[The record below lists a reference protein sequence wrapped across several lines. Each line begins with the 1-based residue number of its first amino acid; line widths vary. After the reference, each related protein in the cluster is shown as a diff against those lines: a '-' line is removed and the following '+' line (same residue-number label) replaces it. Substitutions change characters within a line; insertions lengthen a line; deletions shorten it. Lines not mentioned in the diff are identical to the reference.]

1 MNNYAIDLNV
11 NLDWILKDS
20 DYLKKLDVTEKY
32 AAHFHLKIDDIKK
45 ELINWLD
52 SLGLEIYYSEIF
64 YSSAGGDIFLHSDEI
79 DPPNCCKLNWVY
91 DQGNTVM
98 HWYEL
103 NQGAE
108 LTKFDNSIGGIYWSA
123 DKENCYHV
131 YSHIVKKPT
140 LVNVSILH
148 KVDNNSDHGR
158 FAISIVPREKKKD
171 APKRLQWDQALE
183 IFKPFIKNV

>member
-1 MNNYAIDLNV
+1 MNDYAIDLDV
-11 NLDWILKDS
+11 GMDWILKDPE
-20 DYLKKLDVTEKY
+20 YLKKLDVAEKY
-32 AAHFHLKIDDIKK
+32 AAHFKLKTDDIS
-45 ELINWLD
+45 ETLVSWLD
-52 SLGLEIYYSEIF
+52 NLGLEIYYAEIF

-103 NQGAE
+103 NPGVE
-108 LTKFDNSIGGIYWSA
+108 LTKFNNTIGGLYWSTE
-123 DKENCYHV
+123 KENCQHV
-131 YSHIVKKPT
+131 YSHVVKKPT
-140 LVNVSILH
+140 LVNVSKLH

-158 FAISIVPREKKKD
+158 FAISIVPREKNLN
-171 APKRLQWDQALE
+171 APKRLQWGTALT